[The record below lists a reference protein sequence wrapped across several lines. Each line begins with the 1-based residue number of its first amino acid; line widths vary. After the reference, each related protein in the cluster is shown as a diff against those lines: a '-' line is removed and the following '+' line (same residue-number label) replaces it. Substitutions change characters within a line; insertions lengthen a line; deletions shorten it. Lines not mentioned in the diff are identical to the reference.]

1 MTPATIP
8 HLPRGVRLHHDRV
21 RGTMVLLAP
30 ERALMLDEVGAAIL
44 GRVDGTAAVGQIAE
58 ALARDYD
65 APPAEVAADVA
76 EFLSGLVRERLVDL
90 QDG

>member
-1 MTPATIP
+1 MMTPATVP
-8 HLPRGVRLHHDRV
+8 HLPRGVRLHHDKV

-44 GRVDGTAAVGQIAE
+44 CRVDGVAGVGGIAD

-65 APPAEVAADVA
+65 APVEEVTADVA
-76 EFLSGLVRERLVDL
+76 EFLSGLARERLVDL
-90 QDG
+90 HG

>member
-1 MTPATIP
+1 MTPSTVP

-44 GRVDGTAAVGQIAE
+44 ARVDGVAGLGQIAE
-58 ALARDYD
+58 GLARDYD
-65 APPAEVAADVA
+65 APVEDVTADVA
-76 EFLSGLVRERLVDL
+76 EFLAGLARERLVDL
-90 QDG
+90 NG

>member
-1 MTPATIP
+1 MTITTIP

-44 GRVDGTAAVGQIAE
+44 ARVDGAAGIGEIAE

-65 APPAEVAADVA
+65 AQGEEVSSDVA
-76 EFLSGLVRERLVDL
+76 EFLSGLARERLVDL
-90 QDG
+90 HG